1 MQIIFDG
8 SRTETG
14 IIVREIS
21 VSLPIMKP
29 RFFILLLLLTLA
41 AFPLRAQWSGS
52 ADLATGLGGMTG
64 NKDLNIG
71 FLGHLL
77 TQGNASV
84 RYQSDQFTW
93 NASVNGKWE
102 PKSSDNSRLNF
113 HAEAADRLALELVY
127 KTVKTRP
134 LQVGARTEFGW
145 KPSPAAE
152 YSAWVSYQYQNDR
165 ARNVSNSLSG
175 TLPLD
180 GQRIRHYYE
189 SPRELVDDL
198 RLDDMDAH
206 LATCYYETPRM
217 DEHVM
222 GTGARGK
229 WKLGDKDLLQGYFSL
244 STTSSQR
251 HTTWSVF
258 RTTGSVPNDIDI
270 EAAFRNGDAWMYR
283 ITPSSIDLDFSA
295 DVHLRHT
302 VRSDSV
308 RTVRWQPGIRVS
320 GNHSLDHNSGAT
332 LSDIGPDNTYQWRDS
347 LRLRETFDFLSIT
360 PAPYLAFEY
369 SAQKLQVKADYA
381 LQFWLCR
388 LNDEEH
394 RQPIGLLGP
403 YPDGNASLTWTLSD
417 RHKLGVTH
425 AVGVDYPNYFQLCWY
440 DRTGGY
446 VDQLFRGN
454 ADLAASLHSRYGM
467 TYELKLKRFRYKM
480 RNAVTR
486 RIDEIDQTWTNEEI
500 EGRLYKV
507 FHWVNAAD
515 SWSFGTAH
523 RVGYEGKSLKAGLG
537 VEYNQSRR
545 TAQTDGTRKDASD
558 WRLTADTDADLG
570 KGWLIHA
577 DAKYQSKVATFFTKF
592 NEYWEVGLRIRKKF
606 KRVTLYVDGRDLL
619 DNARQTSF
627 ESADGQEMWVDV
639 ARENRRLFLAG
650 IQWTF

>member
-1 MQIIFDG
+1 
-8 SRTETG
+8 
-14 IIVREIS
+14 
-21 VSLPIMKP
+21 MKP
-29 RFFILLLLLTLA
+29 RFLLLFLLLLLA
-41 AFPLRAQWSGS
+41 ALPLRAQWSGS

-64 NKDLNIG
+64 NKDLDIG
-71 FLGHLL
+71 LLGHLL

-102 PKSSDNSRLNF
+102 PKSSDNSRVNF
-113 HAEAADRLALELVY
+113 SRDEADRLAMELVY

-134 LQVGARTEFGW
+134 LQVGARSEFGW
-145 KPSPAAE
+145 KPSANAD
-152 YSAWVSYQYQNDR
+152 YSAWVNYQYRNDR

-175 TLPLD
+175 TLSLTD
-180 GQRIRHYYE
+180 QQIKHYYE
-189 SPRELVDDL
+189 APQDLVNDL
-198 RLDDMDAH
+198 RLDDMDSY
-206 LATCYYETPRM
+206 LASCYYETPRM
-217 DEHVM
+217 DEHMM
-222 GTGARGK
+222 GTGARARWQVGA
-229 WKLGDKDLLQGYFSL
+229 KDLLQGSFSI
-244 STTSSQR
+244 STTSSKR

-258 RTTGSVPNDIDI
+258 KTSERVPDVIDT
-270 EAAFRNGDAWMYR
+270 EAEFRKGNAWMYR
-283 ITPSSIDLDFSA
+283 ITPNSIDLDFSA
-295 DVHLRHT
+295 DFHLRHT
-302 VRSDSV
+302 ARSDSARRV
-308 RTVRWQPGIRVS
+308 HWEPGVRVS

-332 LSDIGPDNTYQWRDS
+332 LADIGPNNTYEWRDS
-347 LRLRETFDFLSIT
+347 LRLRESFDFLSII
-360 PAPYLAFEY
+360 PAPYLAFEFG
-369 SAQKLQVKADYA
+369 ARKLQIRADYA
-381 LQFWLCR
+381 LEFWLCR
-388 LNDEEH
+388 LNDENH
-394 RQPIGLLGP
+394 KQPIALLGP
-403 YPDGNASLTWTLSD
+403 YPKGNAVLTWAITD
-417 RHKLGVTH
+417 QHKLGVTH
-425 AVGVDYPNYFQLCWY
+425 AVGVDYPNYFQMCWY

-467 TYELKLKRFRYKM
+467 TYDLKIKRFRYRM
-480 RNAVTR
+480 SNAVTR
-486 RIDEIDQTWTNEEI
+486 RINEIDQTWTNEEI

-523 RVGYEGKSLKAGLG
+523 RFGYEGKSFKAGVG

-545 TAQTDGTRKDASD
+545 TAKTDGTQKDASD

-606 KRVTLYVDGRDLL
+606 ERITLYFDARDLL

-627 ESADGQEMWVDV
+627 ESADGQETWVDV
-639 ARENRRLFLAG
+639 ARENRRLFVAG